1 MYKTL
6 TREEL
11 CKLVNFPKEKEV
23 DSVIVYGTSPTKRD
37 EKIKILNKV
46 LSEFSNVKKEHN
58 IQNDFFS
65 TIYEFQIGNKL
76 IWFDLVYGGA
86 YLSELLHLACMLGSK
101 KNFLIGSCGGLQKN
115 LKSGEI
121 VIPRYAYGNESS
133 TRIYQPKIKN
143 NKHYADEKLRN
154 TLLHEFKDY
163 KVHDGAIITCQ
174 AMLGETEEDIKRWS
188 EKGYLG
194 IDMESSTLFAVSNSF
209 NVPSIALLHISDNL
223 VNNVLYGSED
233 FESNKKYMKELDIIK
248 FEKIVE
254 NIIKK

>member
-6 TREEL
+6 TREDF
-11 CKLVNFPKEKEV
+11 CKLVNFPKETEV
-23 DSVIVYGTSPTKRD
+23 DAVIVYGTSATKR
-37 EKIKILNKV
+37 ENKIKILNKV
-46 LSEFSNVKKEHN
+46 LSKFSNVRKVHN

-154 TLLHEFKDY
+154 TLLNEFKDY
-163 KVHDGAIITCQ
+163 KTYDGAIITCQ
-174 AMLGETEEDIKRWS
+174 AMLGETKEDIKRWS

-194 IDMESSTLFAVSNSF
+194 VEMESSTLFAVSNSF
-209 NVPSIALLHISDNL
+209 NVPSVALLHISDNL
-223 VNNVLYGSED
+223 VNNILYGSKD
-233 FESNKKYMKELDIIK
+233 FEKEKEYMKELDIVK
-248 FEKIVE
+248 FEKILE
-254 NIIKK
+254 NIVNN

>member
-11 CKLVNFPKEKEV
+11 CKLVNFPQKKEV

-46 LSEFSNVKKEHN
+46 LSEFSNVKKVHN

-121 VIPRYAYGNESS
+121 VIPRYTYGSESS
-133 TRIYQPKIKN
+133 TRRYQPEIKD

-163 KVHDGAIITCQ
+163 KTYDGAIITCQ

-188 EKGYLG
+188 KKGYLG

-209 NVPSIALLHISDNL
+209 NVPSVALLHISDNL
-223 VNNVLYGSED
+223 VNNILYGSKD
-233 FESNKKYMKELDIIK
+233 FKKNKEYMRESDIIK
-248 FEKIVE
+248 FEKILQ
-254 NIIKK
+254 NIVNN